1 VLLSAIPMDSA
12 SNGAVRF
19 GPFELDTRAGR
30 LRKGKAELH
39 LQPQP
44 FKLLSLLVGR
54 AGQLV
59 TREEIQH
66 QLWDK
71 DTFVDF
77 EQGLNVCIR
86 QIRTALND
94 TPASPRFVET
104 VHRRGYRFI
113 AAATKVAHSAL
124 VNSLAVLPFENS
136 SGDPDLEYLCQG
148 IAESLINTLSEL
160 RELRVIPRQTSFR
173 FKSSADLAK
182 MAGQLNVRAAVSGRV
197 VLLGE
202 SINIQAELVDLETH
216 SQLWGGQFSRKLSN
230 VLELQEEISREICLH
245 LRLLL
250 DRRESIRLRKHSTQN
265 SEAYQLY
272 LKGRYCSEKRTQEEL
287 HKAIDYF
294 YRAVQ
299 NDPDYALAYAG
310 LADAFTLLGSGTYGA
325 MPSRSARAKATEMA
339 LKALDLDSTLAEAH
353 ASLAFVKFRFD
364 WAWLDAERE
373 FRQALELN
381 PRYVRAHHWYALFL
395 AAMGR
400 HDEALQEIRKAQKLD
415 PLALIV
421 SVAEGR
427 ILHFARRFDEA
438 IGQFQK
444 ILELDPNFIPA
455 HCDLGASLEEKGMLD
470 QALVEFETCVR
481 LSGGGPLY
489 LTAVAEVQARLGN
502 RDEALKILSQLQSS
516 GEKYVSPNSISLIY
530 ASLGE
535 LDQSFLWNERALEER
550 DASLVWLQVAPEPDS
565 VRSDPRFAD
574 LLRRMNLH
582 P

>member
-1 VLLSAIPMDSA
+1 MNPT
-12 SNGAVRF
+12 SNGPVRF
-19 GPFELDTRAGR
+19 GPFELDIRAGH
-30 LRKGKAELH
+30 LRKGKAQLY

-44 FKLLSLLVGR
+44 FKLLSLLVSR

-59 TREEIQH
+59 TREEIQD
-66 QLWDK
+66 QLWEK

-86 QIRTALND
+86 QIRIALND
-94 TPASPRFVET
+94 TPVAPRFIET
-104 VHRRGYRFI
+104 VPRRGYRFI
-113 AAATKVAHSAL
+113 AQTTQVARPTP

-160 RELRVIPRQTSFR
+160 QQLRVVPRQTAFR
-173 FKSSADLAK
+173 FKSIVDLAK
-182 MAGQLNVRAAVSGRV
+182 MASELNLRAAVSGRV
-197 VLLGE
+197 ILLGD
-202 SINIQAELVDLETH
+202 SINVQAELVDLETH

-230 VLELQEEISREICLH
+230 ILELQEEISDEICQH
-245 LRLLL
+245 LRLQLN
-250 DRRESIRLRKHSTQN
+250 RHESPRLRKRSAQN

-272 LKGRYCSEKRTQEEL
+272 LRGRYCSEKRTQEEL

-299 NDPDYALAYAG
+299 NDPGYALAYAG
-310 LADAFTLLGSGTYGA
+310 LGDAFTLLGSGTYGA
-325 MPSRSARAKATEMA
+325 MPSKNARVKATEMA
-339 LKALDLDSTLAEAH
+339 LKALDLDCSLAEAH
-353 ASLAFVKFRFD
+353 TSLAFVKFRFD

-373 FRQALELN
+373 FQRALKLN

-400 HDEALQEIRKAQKLD
+400 HDDAIEQIRKAQELD

-455 HCDLGASLEEKGMLD
+455 HCDLGASMEEKGMLR
-470 QALVEFETCVR
+470 QALVEFESCVA
-481 LSGGGPLY
+481 LSHGGPLY
-489 LTAVAEVQARLGN
+489 VAAVAEVHARLGN
-502 RDEALKILSQLQSS
+502 REKALKMLSELL
-516 GEKYVSPNSISLIY
+516 EAKDLYVSPFSIAFVYS
-530 ASLGE
+530 SLGE
-535 LDQSFLWNERALEER
+535 LDEAFSWQEKSYQER
-550 DASLVWLQVAPEPDS
+550 DASLAWVKVAPESDAL
-565 VRSDPRFAD
+565 RSDPRFVD
-574 LLRRMNLH
+574 LLRRMNF
-582 P
+582 PCG

>member
-1 VLLSAIPMDSA
+1 MDSP

-30 LRKGKAELH
+30 LRKGKAQLH

-44 FKLLSLLVGR
+44 FKLLSLLVSR

-71 DTFVDF
+71 GTFVDF

-86 QIRTALND
+86 QIRTALDD

-104 VHRRGYRFI
+104 VPRRGYRFI
-113 AAATKVAHSAL
+113 APATKVAHSTP

-148 IAESLINTLSEL
+148 IAESLINTLSAVHQL
-160 RELRVIPRQTSFR
+160 KVIPRQTAFR
-173 FKSSADLAK
+173 FKSSVDLTK
-182 MAGQLNVRAAVSGRV
+182 MASELNVRAAVSGRV
-197 VLLGE
+197 ISLGDY
-202 SINIQAELVDLETH
+202 INVQAELVDLETH
-216 SQLWGGQFSRKLSN
+216 SQLWGGQCSRKLSN
-230 VLELQEEISREICLH
+230 ILELQEEISREICLH
-245 LRLLL
+245 LRLQLS
-250 DRRESIRLRKHSTQN
+250 RRESIRLRKRSTQN
-265 SEAYQLY
+265 FEAYQLY
-272 LKGRYCSEKRTQEEL
+272 LKGRYCSEKRSQEEL

-294 YRAVQ
+294 HRAVQ

-310 LADAFTLLGSGTYGA
+310 LADSFTLLGSGTYGA
-325 MPSRSARAKATEMA
+325 MPSKSARVKATEMA

-353 ASLAFVKFRFD
+353 TSLAFVKFRFD

-373 FRQALELN
+373 FQRALELN

-400 HDEALQEIRKAQKLD
+400 HDEAVEEIRKAQKLD

-455 HCDLGASLEEKGMLD
+455 HCDLGASLEEKGILR
-470 QALVEFETCVR
+470 QALAEFEICVR
-481 LSGGGPLY
+481 LSRGGPLY

-516 GEKYVSPNSISLIY
+516 DEKYVSPSSIALIY

-535 LDQSFLWNERALEER
+535 LDQSFSWNERAFEER
-550 DASLVWLQVAPEPDS
+550 DASLVWLQVAPESDS

-574 LLRRMNLH
+574 LLHRMNF
-582 P
+582 PSS

>member
-1 VLLSAIPMDSA
+1 MDSP

-19 GPFELDTRAGR
+19 GPFELDTCAGR
-30 LRKGKAELH
+30 LRKGKAQLH

-44 FKLLSLLVGR
+44 FKLLSLLVSR

-104 VHRRGYRFI
+104 VPRRGYRFI
-113 AAATKVAHSAL
+113 APATKVAPSTP

-148 IAESLINTLSEL
+148 IAESLINTLSAVHQL
-160 RELRVIPRQTSFR
+160 KVVPRQTAFR
-173 FKSSADLAK
+173 FKSSVDLTK
-182 MAGQLNVRAAVSGRV
+182 MASELNVRAAVSGRV
-197 VLLGE
+197 ISLGDC
-202 SINIQAELVDLETH
+202 INVQAELVDLETH
-216 SQLWGGQFSRKLSN
+216 SQLWGGQCSRKLSN
-230 VLELQEEISREICLH
+230 ILELQEEISREICLH
-245 LRLLL
+245 LRLQLS
-250 DRRESIRLRKHSTQN
+250 RRESIRLRKRSTQN
-265 SEAYQLY
+265 FEAYQLY
-272 LKGRYCSEKRTQEEL
+272 LKGRYCSEKRSQEEL

-310 LADAFTLLGSGTYGA
+310 LADSFTLLGSGSYGA
-325 MPSRSARAKATEMA
+325 MPSKSARVKATEMA

-353 ASLAFVKFRFD
+353 TSLAFVKFRFD

-373 FRQALELN
+373 FQRALELN

-400 HDEALQEIRKAQKLD
+400 HDKAIEEIRKAQKLD

-455 HCDLGASLEEKGMLD
+455 HCDLGASLEEKGILR
-470 QALVEFETCVR
+470 QALAEFEICVR
-481 LSGGGPLY
+481 LSRGGPLY

-516 GEKYVSPNSISLIY
+516 DEKYVSPSSIALIY

-535 LDQSFLWNERALEER
+535 LDQSFSWNERAFEER
-550 DASLVWLQVAPEPDS
+550 DASLVWLQVAPESDS
-565 VRSDPRFAD
+565 VRSDSRFAD
-574 LLRRMNLH
+574 LLHRMNF
-582 P
+582 PSS

>member
-1 VLLSAIPMDSA
+1 MDA
-12 SNGAVRF
+12 TPNGAVRF
-19 GPFELDTRAGR
+19 GPFELDIRAGH
-30 LRKGKAELH
+30 LRKGKAQLH

-44 FKLLSLLVGR
+44 FKLLSLLVRR

-59 TREEIQH
+59 TRDEIQD

-94 TPASPRFVET
+94 TPTAPRFVET
-104 VHRRGYRFI
+104 VPRRGYRFI
-113 AAATKVAHSAL
+113 AHATQVARAAPL
-124 VNSLAVLPFENS
+124 NSLAVLPFENAS
-136 SGDPDLEYLCQG
+136 SDPDLDYLCQG

-160 RELRVIPRQTSFR
+160 QQLRVIPRQTAFR
-173 FKSSADLAK
+173 FKSTADLAT
-182 MAGQLNVRAAVSGRV
+182 MAGELNLRAAVSGRV
-197 VLLGE
+197 ILLGD
-202 SINIQAELVDLETH
+202 SINVQAELVDLETH
-216 SQLWGGQFSRKLSN
+216 SQLWGGQFRRKFSN
-230 VLELQEEISREICLH
+230 VLDLQEEISREICQH
-245 LRLLL
+245 LRLQLS
-250 DRRESIRLRKHSTQN
+250 RRDSTRLRKRSTLN

-272 LKGRYCSEKRTQEEL
+272 LRGRYCSEKRTQVEL

-299 NDPDYALAYAG
+299 NDPSYALAYAG
-310 LADAFTLLGSGTYGA
+310 LGDAFTLLGSGTYGA
-325 MPSRSARAKATEMA
+325 MPSKSARVKATEMA

-353 ASLAFVKFRFD
+353 TSLAFVKFRFD

-373 FRQALELN
+373 FQRALELN

-400 HDEALQEIRKAQKLD
+400 HDQAIEEIRKAQKLD

-444 ILELDPNFIPA
+444 TLELDPNFIPA
-455 HCDLGASLEEKGMLD
+455 HCDLGASMEEKGMLHE
-470 QALVEFETCVR
+470 ALTEFETCVR
-481 LSGGGPLY
+481 LSRGGPLY
-489 LTAVAEVQARLGN
+489 LTSVAEAHARLGN
-502 RDEALKILSQLQSS
+502 REEALKILSQLQACN
-516 GEKYVSPNSISLIY
+516 EKYVSPSSIALIY

-535 LDQSFLWNERALEER
+535 LDQSFSWNERALEER
-550 DASLVWLQVAPEPDS
+550 DASLVWLQVAPESDS

-574 LLRRMNLH
+574 LLRRMNF
-582 P
+582 PDG